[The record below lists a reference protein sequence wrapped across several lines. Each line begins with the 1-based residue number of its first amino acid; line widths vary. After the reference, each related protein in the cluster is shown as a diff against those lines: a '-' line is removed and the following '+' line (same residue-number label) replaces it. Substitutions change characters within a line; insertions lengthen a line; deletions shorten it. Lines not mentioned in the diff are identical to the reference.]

1 MWADWMAPWGLGVA
15 GTLLTYL
22 LHSSVALGAAWLL
35 TRTGLVR
42 SPSASDAL
50 WKSAMV
56 LGLITTLALGTAG
69 LFRPADAR
77 KVDGE
82 HRTVEVRRLARA
94 PGPLDTQ
101 RSRLVAPSNEDE
113 AGLPG
118 GLVPGEPQGLSGR
131 RRVAVQIR
139 NPSPECR
146 ELLLAPIGFKTE
158 RVGPSTGSG
167 VPMRERILRA
177 RELCASGPVAHW
189 YLGLLVFWGL
199 GVTVGAGR
207 WWVAE
212 RALKGAVYNRRDS
225 DSPGTRAVLDDVL
238 ASSPDLGAIRL
249 TMSDALES
257 PAVLGRREICIP
269 PSALDLSDDQMRAVL
284 AHELGH
290 IARRDAWWS
299 RLVKGI
305 ETVLF
310 IQPLNRL
317 AAGEIRDAS
326 EFLCD
331 EWAVACTGSP
341 MALARSLARVSSWL
355 TRPEPATTLS
365 MVHIRDG
372 RLLRRVERIL
382 HPPPARP
389 LRPAWGALLSFAA
402 VSVLLMIPP
411 VRLNAP
417 GSISV
422 ATWEGEGAPADLA
435 VFEAEFEAMA
445 REGSV
450 GPSAYV
456 TFVTRESGDHSV
468 RPYTPSP

>member
-1 MWADWMAPWGLGVA
+1 MWADWMAAWGLGVA
-15 GTLLTYL
+15 SALLTYL

-42 SPSASDAL
+42 SPSARDAL

-56 LGLITTLALGTAG
+56 LGLVTTLALGTAG
-69 LFRPADAR
+69 LLRSADAGN
-77 KVDGE
+77 VDGE

-94 PGPLDTQ
+94 PAPLDT
-101 RSRLVAPSNEDE
+101 RWNRVAAPSNEGE
-113 AGLPG
+113 AGLPA
-118 GLVPGEPQGLSGR
+118 GLVLGAPQGLSGH

-146 ELLLAPIGFKTE
+146 KLLIAPVRSKAE
-158 RVGPSTGSG
+158 ALGPSTGNAL
-167 VPMRERILRA
+167 PMTERIARA
-177 RELCASGPVAHW
+177 RDLCASGPLAHW
-189 YLGLLVFWGL
+189 YLGLLLFWGL

-207 WWVAE
+207 WWVVE
-212 RALKGAVYNRRDS
+212 GALEEAVRNRPDL
-225 DSPGTRAVLDDVL
+225 DSPGTRAVLDDIL
-238 ASSPDLGAIRL
+238 ASSPDLGPIRL

-317 AAGEIRDAS
+317 ASSEIRDAS

-331 EWAVACTGSP
+331 EWAVERTGSP

-355 TRPEPATTLS
+355 TRPEPITTLS
-365 MVHIRDG
+365 MVRIRDG

-382 HPPPARP
+382 DPSPARP
-389 LRPAWGALLSFAA
+389 SRPAWHVLLSCGALSL
-402 VSVLLMIPP
+402 LLMIPS

-422 ATWEGEGAPADLA
+422 ETWEGEGAPADLA
-435 VFEAEFEAMA
+435 VFEAEFEAMT
-445 REGSV
+445 RDGSA

-456 TFVTRESGDHSV
+456 AFLTGESEADSAL
-468 RPYTPSP
+468 PDTPSR